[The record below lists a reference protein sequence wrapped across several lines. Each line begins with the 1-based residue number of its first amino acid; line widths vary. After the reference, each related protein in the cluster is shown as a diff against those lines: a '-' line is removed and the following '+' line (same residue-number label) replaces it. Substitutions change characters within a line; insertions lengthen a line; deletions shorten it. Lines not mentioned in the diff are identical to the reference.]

1 LLFQILTDD
10 LKCTE
15 MDKSKL
21 EDLVKVDYFIDRMK
35 INYTSGKIED
45 SLIEVIKIYDIEI
58 TLFVIIS
65 NGRTQ
70 QCTL

>member
-1 LLFQILTDD
+1 MLFQILTDD

-21 EDLVKVDYFIDRMK
+21 EDLVKVDFFIDHLK